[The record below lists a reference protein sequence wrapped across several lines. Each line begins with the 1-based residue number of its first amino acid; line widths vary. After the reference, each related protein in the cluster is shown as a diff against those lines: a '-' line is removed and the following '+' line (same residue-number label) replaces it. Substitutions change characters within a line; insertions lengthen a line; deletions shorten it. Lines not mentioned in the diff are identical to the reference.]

1 MGLRLPPQLRV
12 AGGACEGVSPPRR
25 LALIVLFAS
34 LIVSIAAL
42 ILGIQTRAWGWISL
56 GCIVVATIAVLIQHR
71 HEARFRQWLNRPL
84 SKPSGTFPNWQNEAS
99 QLSDTLQRS
108 RQAEKQ
114 YIDRLRTIRNSANK
128 LPDACVV
135 IAPDGRIEELNLASS
150 QLLGLDDSDINQ
162 YFGALIRNHELN
174 QAIEHA
180 RFDEAIEFNSPIN
193 ERLSLEVRLIP
204 LDDDRLLL
212 IVRDVTQLNK
222 LLSMRQDFIANVSHE
237 LRTPLTILL
246 GYIEALTDG
255 NLDETTLKDVA
266 KRLSSQS
273 NRMKLLVEDLLTLT
287 QLESRLHPAP
297 EDIASASVKN
307 LVANVVTEAEQLSA
321 GNHRF
326 TQECDEDLIVDCVE
340 DELQSAI
347 LNLLTNAIRYS
358 PNGGEIVVRWNRQ
371 VDNAHARFEVKDRGL
386 GIAAEHLPRITE
398 RFYRVPSQPSEIQR
412 GTGLGLAIVKHVL
425 LRHGCTLQ
433 VESTF
438 GHGSRF
444 FFDFPLKQNPEA
456 IA

>member
-12 AGGACEGVSPPRR
+12 ARGACEGVSPPRR

-42 ILGIQTRAWGWISL
+42 TLGIQTRDWGWISL
-56 GCIVVATIAVLIQHR
+56 GCIVVAIIAVLTQHR
-71 HEARFRQWLNRPL
+71 HEARFRQWLRRPL
-84 SKPSGTFPNWQNEAS
+84 SKPSGTLPSWQNEAS
-99 QLSDTLQRS
+99 QLSNTLQRS

-114 YIDRLRTIRNSANK
+114 YINRLRTIRNSANM

-135 IAPDGRIEELNLASS
+135 IAPDGRIEELNLASAL
-150 QLLGLDDSDINQ
+150 LLGLDDSDINQ

-180 RFDEAIEFNSPIN
+180 RYDEAIEFNSPIN

-212 IVRDVTQLNK
+212 IVRDVTQLNN

-246 GYIEALTDG
+246 GYIEALTEG

-273 NRMKLLVEDLLTLT
+273 NRMKLLVEDLLRLT
-287 QLESRLHPAP
+287 QLESRLHPDP
-297 EDIASASVKN
+297 EDIASVSVKN
-307 LVANVVTEAEQLSA
+307 LVENVVTEAEQLSA

-326 TQECDEDLIVDCVE
+326 TQECDENLKVECVE

-358 PNGGEIVVRWNRQ
+358 PNGGEKSWS
-371 VDNAHARFEVKDRGL
+371 G
-386 GIAAEHLPRITE
+386 
-398 RFYRVPSQPSEIQR
+398 
-412 GTGLGLAIVKHVL
+412 GTAKLTML
-425 LRHGCTLQ
+425 TLD
-433 VESTF
+433 S
-438 GHGSRF
+438 
-444 FFDFPLKQNPEA
+444 K
-456 IA
+456 